1 MIYVTLVA
9 LLETLKIKMKQKIIT
24 ITKLLFF
31 VVILAIVV
39 HSIIGI
45 AHDVNGQQL
54 KQGLKLLNAKS
65 FIMLTTIGFIS
76 LLPMLI
82 YDFVL
87 VKILK
92 IHKTVT
98 SIASIGLFVNT
109 LNNLLGFSGLIGI
122 GLRYVFYKKDV
133 KSKNDIKYGLTKLA
147 IFLMSGLSI
156 SSWLALIIL
165 IRLHQ
170 YNLIWMV
177 SLVIAGC
184 YTPIVLTYTK
194 LSHNQNMQLPN
205 QISNIL
211 MLGSFFEWMGCSITF
226 ISIGYALNLI
236 HNPLY
241 VFAIFIVANVLGIIS
256 MIPGGLGMFESIIIS
271 GLATN
276 NVSLILIWLLL
287 YRLFYYLIP
296 IAISSLIIVIHQIIN
311 RKKVQP

>member
-9 LLETLKIKMKQKIIT
+9 LLEMMKIKMKKKIIT

-31 VVILAIVV
+31 VVILAIVA

-65 FIMLTTIGFIS
+65 FIMLTIIGFIS

-98 SIASIGLFVNT
+98 SVASIGLFVNT

-165 IRLHQ
+165 IQFHQ

-177 SLVIAGC
+177 SLIIAGC

-205 QISNIL
+205 QISSIL
-211 MLGSFFEWMGCSITF
+211 MLGSFLEWIGCSITF

-271 GLATN
+271 GLANN
-276 NVSLILIWLLL
+276 NVNLILIWLLL

-311 RKKVQP
+311 RKKV

>member
-9 LLETLKIKMKQKIIT
+9 LLETLRIKMKQKIIT

-45 AHDVNGQQL
+45 AHDINGQKL
-54 KQGLKLLNAKS
+54 EQGLKLLNAKS

-98 SIASIGLFVNT
+98 SVASIGLFVNT

-122 GLRYVFYKKDV
+122 GLRYIFYKKDV

-211 MLGSFFEWMGCSITF
+211 MLGSFLEWMGCSITF

-271 GLATN
+271 GLANN
-276 NVSLILIWLLL
+276 NVNLILIWLLL

>member
-9 LLETLKIKMKQKIIT
+9 LLETLRIKMKQKIIT

-98 SIASIGLFVNT
+98 SVASIGLFVNT

-184 YTPIVLTYTK
+184 YAPIILTYTK

-211 MLGSFFEWMGCSITF
+211 MLGSFLEWMGCSITF

-271 GLATN
+271 GLANN
-276 NVSLILIWLLL
+276 NVNLILIWLLL

-311 RKKVQP
+311 RKKV

>member
-9 LLETLKIKMKQKIIT
+9 LLETLRIKMKQKIIT

-45 AHDVNGQQL
+45 AHDINGQKL
-54 KQGLKLLNAKS
+54 EQGLKLLNAKS

-98 SIASIGLFVNT
+98 SVASIGLFVNT

-122 GLRYVFYKKDV
+122 GLRYIFYKKDV

-211 MLGSFFEWMGCSITF
+211 MLGSFLEWMGCSITF

-271 GLATN
+271 GLANN
-276 NVSLILIWLLL
+276 NVNLILIWLLL

-311 RKKVQP
+311 RKKV

>member
-9 LLETLKIKMKQKIIT
+9 LLEMMKIKMKKKIIT

-45 AHDVNGQQL
+45 AHDINGQKL
-54 KQGLKLLNAKS
+54 EQGLKLLNAKS

-98 SIASIGLFVNT
+98 SVASIGLFVNT

-133 KSKNDIKYGLTKLA
+133 KSKNDIKYGLTKLV

-165 IRLHQ
+165 IQFHQ
-170 YNLIWMV
+170 YNSIWMV
-177 SLVIAGC
+177 SLIIAGC

-205 QISNIL
+205 QISSIL
-211 MLGSFFEWMGCSITF
+211 MLGSFLEWIGCNITF

-296 IAISSLIIVIHQIIN
+296 IAISSLIIVIHQLIN
-311 RKKVQP
+311 RKKV

>member
-9 LLETLKIKMKQKIIT
+9 LLETLRIKMKQKIIT

-45 AHDVNGQQL
+45 AHDINGQKL
-54 KQGLKLLNAKS
+54 EQGLKLLNAKS

-82 YDFVL
+82 YDFIL

-98 SIASIGLFVNT
+98 SVASIGLFVNT

-170 YNLIWMV
+170 YNLIWMI

-211 MLGSFFEWMGCSITF
+211 MLGSFLEWMGCSITF

-271 GLATN
+271 GLANN
-276 NVSLILIWLLL
+276 NVNLILIWLLL

-311 RKKVQP
+311 RKKV